1 MRKNESCQI
10 NLKDTSSSSVFC
22 ADSES
27 VFCFGLKVLLE
38 SENRTIPPEMPVRP
52 VKPTFLDLGKK
63 RKKTDTRGVAGWYD
77 K

>member
-10 NLKDTSSSSVFC
+10 NLKDTSSDSFFC

-27 VFCFGLKVLLE
+27 VFCFGLKALFE
-38 SENRTIPPEMPVRP
+38 FENRRIPPEMPMRP
-52 VKPTFLDLGKK
+52 VKPTFFNLGKE
-63 RKKTDTRGVAGWYD
+63 RKKTDTRRVEGWHD